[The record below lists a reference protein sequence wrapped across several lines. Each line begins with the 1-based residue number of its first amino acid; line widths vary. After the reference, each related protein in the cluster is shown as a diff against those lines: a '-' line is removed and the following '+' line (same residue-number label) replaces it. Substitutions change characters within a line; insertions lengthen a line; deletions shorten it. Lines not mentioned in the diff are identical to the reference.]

1 MGVSGCTITSKTK
14 SNGFLNIFLERSG
27 SKAPAEVE
35 QMRLPKISLF
45 FSNYRALWYTSH
57 IIFISIKLALSK
69 DQSRTIK
76 QKSREK
82 NVQIWRFV
90 HQSWLRA
97 SLWPKSRNAR
107 FYRIC
112 SWSQSSPCLRGL
124 GTASEKK
131 EPVCIFSLRNYRYF
145 VYWKFHEKSWFL
157 VIFSRVKRVKK
168 YIKINFSSD
177 NFRFFCSVL

>member
-1 MGVSGCTITSKTK
+1 MVASGCTITSKTK
-14 SNGFLNIFLERSG
+14 NNGFLNIFLERSG
-27 SKAPAEVE
+27 SKAPAEVK
-35 QMRLPKISLF
+35 QCATSQNYTF

-76 QKSREK
+76 HNFRKK

-90 HQSWLRA
+90 RQSWLRA

-124 GTASEKK
+124 GTASEK
-131 EPVCIFSLRNYRYF
+131 
-145 VYWKFHEKSWFL
+145 
-157 VIFSRVKRVKK
+157 
-168 YIKINFSSD
+168 
-177 NFRFFCSVL
+177 